1 MQLSDIL
8 DAAGFTFE
16 QPRIHWT
23 NEIKLH
29 AKIEGISSMNQPFI
43 ATLERQVIC
52 CKHPNQSVLWE
63 FDMNKRCIILSN
75 KACKKLYS
83 EDIIIVRRSKVSSEA
98 YKMMIEKLCFNHFF
112 IQTIVFEMEGNWLM
126 QQRNL
131 KFHGLVELCWLY
143 LTQIQLESNQMSMDC
158 FHQYLEVYHDAINLK
173 KLDGLNPTFV
183 LHALL
188 QCFLQNSNELSCF
201 SNKIGSEQC
210 CF

>member
-1 MQLSDIL
+1 MHLNDIL

-16 QPRIHWT
+16 EPRIQWKDG
-23 NEIKLH
+23 IKLH
-29 AKIEGISSMNQPFI
+29 AKIEVISSMNQPFI
-43 ATLERQVIC
+43 ATFERQVIC

-63 FDMNKRCIILSN
+63 FDMNKQCIILSN

-83 EDIIIVRRSKVSSEA
+83 EDIIIYRRSKVFSEA
-98 YKMMIEKLCFNHFF
+98 YKMMIEKLCVNHFF
-112 IQTIVFEMEGNWLM
+112 IQTVVFEMEGNWLM

-131 KFHGLVELCWLY
+131 KFQGLVELCWLY
-143 LTQIQLESNQMSMDC
+143 LTQIQLESNQMSMDY

-183 LHALL
+183 LHAFL
-188 QCFLQNSNELSCF
+188 QCFLKNSNELSCF